1 MTTNT
6 KKILI
11 TGSEGF
17 AGQHLID
24 ELVKS
29 GYEVYG
35 TTFSQSSNQNKIKT
49 FVCDIE
55 SQSEISPII
64 DSLKPNAIV
73 HLAGQPKPGLSFNI
87 PQKTFLVNTIGTIN
101 LLESIRSIPD
111 YHPKILLVGTS
122 EEHGIVSPKDLPITE
137 DTPLNPINPYAISKT
152 ANWYLTKEY
161 VRSFNFDIVYL
172 TPFTHT
178 GPGQM
183 PGFLSPDVASQIV
196 EIEKGLK
203 EPILHTGDLSSKRD
217 IGDVR
222 DVVRAY
228 RLLLE
233 KGKTGERYII
243 STGKSVPVKQIVEKL
258 ISLSKIKIEL
268 KVDNTKTRP
277 TDIPD
282 LIGDHSKLT
291 QTTGWQPTISLDQ
304 TLQDLLNW
312 YRQKE

>member
-101 LLESIRSIPD
+101 LLEAVRSIPD
-111 YHPKILLVGTS
+111 YHPRILLVGTS
-122 EEHGIVSPKDLPITE
+122 EEHGIVSPKDYQLRKILP
-137 DTPLNPINPYAISKT
+137 
-152 ANWYLTKEY
+152 
-161 VRSFNFDIVYL
+161 
-172 TPFTHT
+172 
-178 GPGQM
+178 
-183 PGFLSPDVASQIV
+183 
-196 EIEKGLK
+196 
-203 EPILHTGDLSSKRD
+203 
-217 IGDVR
+217 
-222 DVVRAY
+222 
-228 RLLLE
+228 
-233 KGKTGERYII
+233 
-243 STGKSVPVKQIVEKL
+243 
-258 ISLSKIKIEL
+258 
-268 KVDNTKTRP
+268 
-277 TDIPD
+277 
-282 LIGDHSKLT
+282 
-291 QTTGWQPTISLDQ
+291 
-304 TLQDLLNW
+304 
-312 YRQKE
+312 

>member
-1 MTTNT
+1 M

-17 AGQHLID
+17 AGQHLWR
-24 ELVKS
+24 ELDKNSYKVF
-29 GYEVYG
+29 G
-35 TTFSQSSNQNKIKT
+35 TVFSSSLEDISSNLY
-49 FVCDIE
+49 FCDIE
-55 SQSEISPII
+55 DQPQLS
-64 DSLKPNAIV
+64 SLIKKIKPDAIF

-87 PQKTFLVNTIGTIN
+87 PQRTISVNTIGTIN
-101 LLESIRSIPD
+101 LLEAVRSISGYFPR
-111 YHPKILLVGTS
+111 ILIIGTS
-122 EEHGIVSPKDLPITE
+122 EEHGIVSSKDLPITE
-137 DTPLNPINPYAISKT
+137 NTPLNPINPYAISKT
-152 ANWYLTKEY
+152 ANWFLAKEY
-161 VRSFNFDIVYL
+161 VRSFNFDIIYVA
-172 TPFTHT
+172 PFTHT

-217 IGDVR
+217 ISDVR

-243 STGKSVPVKQIVEKL
+243 STGKSIPVSEIVKKL
-258 ISLSKIKIEL
+258 VSMSKVKIDL
-268 KVDNTKTRP
+268 KIDNTRTRP
-277 TDIPD
+277 TDIPN
-282 LIGDHSKLT
+282 LIGDHSKLSRI
-291 QTTGWQPTISLDQ
+291 TGWEPAISLDQ

-312 YRQKE
+312 YRQKK

>member
-1 MTTNT
+1 
-6 KKILI
+6 
-11 TGSEGF
+11 
-17 AGQHLID
+17 
-24 ELVKS
+24 
-29 GYEVYG
+29 
-35 TTFSQSSNQNKIKT
+35 
-49 FVCDIE
+49 
-55 SQSEISPII
+55 
-64 DSLKPNAIV
+64 
-73 HLAGQPKPGLSFNI
+73 
-87 PQKTFLVNTIGTIN
+87 
-101 LLESIRSIPD
+101 
-111 YHPKILLVGTS
+111 
-122 EEHGIVSPKDLPITE
+122 
-137 DTPLNPINPYAISKT
+137 
-152 ANWYLTKEY
+152 
-161 VRSFNFDIVYL
+161 
-172 TPFTHT
+172 
-178 GPGQM
+178 M

-217 IGDVR
+217 ISDVR
-222 DVVRAY
+222 DVVSAY

-268 KVDNTKTRP
+268 KIDSTRNRP

-291 QTTGWQPTISLDQ
+291 QTTGWQPTIPLDQ